1 LEELLEMAL
10 EDPDSISRAGD
21 PRMIT
26 LESILIEN
34 NLITPMM
41 ASLGEGPEE
50 NLELGVGRNYSWQTP
65 LYRDVLR
72 ELLKTRG

>member
-1 LEELLEMAL
+1 MV
-10 EDPDSISRAGD
+10 
-21 PRMIT
+21 T
-26 LESILIEN
+26 LESILVEN

-41 ASLGEGPEE
+41 ASLGGGPGE
-50 NLELGVGRNYSWQTP
+50 NLELGVGRNHSWQTP